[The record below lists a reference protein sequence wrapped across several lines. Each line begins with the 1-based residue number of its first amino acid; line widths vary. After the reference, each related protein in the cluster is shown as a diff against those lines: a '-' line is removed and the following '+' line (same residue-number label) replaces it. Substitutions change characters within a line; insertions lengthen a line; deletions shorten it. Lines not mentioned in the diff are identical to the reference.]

1 MYAMRLAVLLL
12 VAASAHAQRAPIL
25 VELFTSEGC
34 SSCPPADRLLQTL
47 DSDVVVLEEHVDYW
61 DHQGWRDPFSSPK
74 FTARQQQY
82 ARLLRSEVYT
92 PQMVIDGREQV
103 LGNDPAAVHKA
114 LDRAAATRK
123 STLHIE
129 ASRPTVT
136 VTTEAK
142 GDLWI
147 VLADESGRSNVLR
160 GENAGRDLTHV
171 AIARAILK
179 AKPGQPVRLP
189 AGDQPARVVAFVTDN
204 AGRVTAAG
212 MVPLP

>member
-1 MYAMRLAVLLL
+1 MRLVLLL
-12 VAASAHAQRAPIL
+12 IVAATAYAERAPVL

-47 DSDVVVLEEHVDYW
+47 DPDAIVLEEHVDYW

-74 FTARQQQY
+74 FTARQEQY
-82 ARLLRSEVYT
+82 ARFLRSEVYT

-114 LDRAAATRK
+114 LARAAATRK
-123 STLHIE
+123 AELHIE
-129 ASRPTVT
+129 ATRAAVT

-142 GDLWI
+142 GDLSI

-160 GENAGRDLTHV
+160 GENAGRDLAHV

-179 AKPGQPVRLP
+179 AKPGQELRLSATQSP
-189 AGDQPARVVAFVTDN
+189 SRVVAFLTDS
-204 AGRVTAAG
+204 AGRVTAAA